1 VKWTHEKIIREILR
15 RESTGLPLNRCREQG
30 VDNGLY
36 AAGAR
41 VFGSWPNAVRAAGI
55 APSRAHAAEK
65 WPPGK
70 IQTTIR
76 TLSAR
81 RRPLRPGE
89 LQERYSNLIRA
100 AQRHFGSWSKAVIAA
115 GVDPS
120 KLMRAGPWTRDRVI
134 EAILKRAL
142 NNEPLGSRLVQPRS
156 LVDAAVSIFGTW
168 QAALAVA
175 GLDPKQ
181 YMRRRIGSGSSSIV
195 TRPAG
200 HDRLTSSEKKAVG
213 SANTLTERQRWS
225 HPEVLQAILARLH
238 EQHPM
243 NAASVR
249 REDISLY
256 RAASK
261 RHRSWSRALQAAG
274 LNPKDFAKNVVALGG
289 LLPEDS
295 REESS
300 SKSLSDKDA

>member
-1 VKWTHEKIIREILR
+1 MKWTHEKIIREILR

-89 LQERYSNLIRA
+89 LQERYSHLIRA
-100 AQRHFGSWSKAVIAA
+100 AQRYFGSWSKAVIAA

-120 KLMRAGPWTRDRVI
+120 KLIRAGPWTRDRVI

-168 QAALAVA
+168 EGALAAA

-181 YMRRRIGSGSSSIV
+181 YIRRRICSGSPSSV
-195 TRPAG
+195 NRPAG
-200 HDRLTSSEKKAVG
+200 HDRLTSSQKKAVG
-213 SANTLTERQRWS
+213 STNTRTERQRWS
-225 HPEVLQAILARLH
+225 HPEVLQAILARIR
-238 EQHPM
+238 EQRHM
-243 NAASVR
+243 NAAAVR

-261 RHRSWSRALQAAG
+261 RHRSWFRALQAAG
-274 LNPKDFAKNVVALGG
+274 LNPSDFAKNVVAGRS
-289 LLPEDS
+289 LLPEIS
-295 REESS
+295 RGENS
-300 SKSLSDKDA
+300 SKSLSEKDV

>member
-15 RESTGLPLNRCREQG
+15 RESTGLPLNRCRERG

-70 IQTTIR
+70 IQMTIR

-81 RRPLRPGE
+81 RRPLRPSE
-89 LQERYSNLIRA
+89 LQDRYGHLIRA
-100 AQRHFGSWSKAVIAA
+100 AQRYFGSWSKAVIAA

-134 EAILKRAL
+134 EGILKRAL

-156 LVDAAVSIFGTW
+156 LVNAATSIFGNW
-168 QAALAVA
+168 EAALATA

-181 YMRRRIGSGSSSIV
+181 YMRRRIGSSSSPLIN
-195 TRPAG
+195 RPAG
-200 HDRLTSSEKKAVG
+200 HDRPTSSGKKAVG
-213 SANTLTERQRWS
+213 STIPRTDRQRWS
-225 HPEVLQAILARLH
+225 HPEVLQAILARLR
-238 EQHPM
+238 EQRPM

-261 RHRSWSRALQAAG
+261 RHRSWFRALQAAG
-274 LNPKDFAKNVVALGG
+274 LNPRDFAKNVAAGG
-289 LLPEDS
+289 SLLPEIS
-295 REESS
+295 REEAS
-300 SKSLSDKDA
+300 SKSLSEKDE